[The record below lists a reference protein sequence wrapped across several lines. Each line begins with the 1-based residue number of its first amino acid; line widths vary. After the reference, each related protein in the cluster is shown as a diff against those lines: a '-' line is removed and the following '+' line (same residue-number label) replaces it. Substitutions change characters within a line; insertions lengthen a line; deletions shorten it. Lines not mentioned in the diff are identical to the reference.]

1 MLCQASPLALGTA
14 GGEPWAHCRLGETEA
29 GVRVAARSESPARAP
44 CLAAGCRL
52 EQYCPATS
60 RGHPCLQPAQRPR
73 HGAAPR
79 GGRQVRAAPVPTG
92 RAGPRAGGGGVPPR
106 GRRWP
111 LDAEGS
117 GGNVCSRDRLQA
129 ARCTGPEKAPLLQS
143 PEDLDAFLELQHRGG
158 QPSCVVWTDKPPGSP
173 PPRLS
178 SHRSVPPLLR
188 QLPGSLCPGAPV
200 ACSPLPASR
209 GLRSAPRSGLLPP
222 SLSPRCS
229 VSSSLGPCPCAQ
241 VGICVPLSVKGP
253 CLPRCE
259 NHVFLWTPHLSDLK
273 LNLLSVG

>member
-29 GVRVAARSESPARAP
+29 GVRVAARSESPARARPAWPPSGAVLP
-44 CLAAGCRL
+44 CDQQGPPLPAAG
-52 EQYCPATS
+52 S
-60 RGHPCLQPAQRPR
+60 
-73 HGAAPR
+73 AAPPR
-79 GGRQVRAAPVPTG
+79 RSPTGRPPGSGRAAPVPTG
-92 RAGPRAGGGGVPPR
+92 RAGPRARGGGVPPR

-111 LDAEGS
+111 LDGEGS

-209 GLRSAPRSGLLPP
+209 GLRSASRSGLLPP